1 MSVMKRILLICLLAV
16 AATGAFAQSE
26 QYAYCVAQ
34 CFGKAFSTK
43 YTITLD
49 FSEKASKRKQIYE
62 DGKKKQFDSTGAFLN
77 YMGRRGWDVAA
88 VYTDRDFKQQL
99 ILYFVLKKKISDE
112 KQVMEGLETQDSEE

>member
-1 MSVMKRILLICLLAV
+1 MKKVFIILMMALMSL
-16 AATGAFAQSE
+16 GAFAQNE
-26 QYAYCVAQ
+26 QFAYCVAQ

-49 FSEKASKRKQIYE
+49 FSDKASKRKQIYE
-62 DGKKKQFDSTGAFLN
+62 NGQKKQFVSTGAFLN
-77 YMGRRGWDVAA
+77 YMGRRGWDVAS

-99 ILYFVLKKKISDE
+99 IIYFVLKKKISDE

>member
-1 MSVMKRILLICLLAV
+1 MKKILLTFLMAII
-16 AATGAFAQSE
+16 ATGAFAQND

-62 DGKKKQFDSTGAFLN
+62 GGKKKQFESTGAFLN
-77 YMGRRGWDVAA
+77 YMGRRGWDVAT

-99 ILYFVLKKKISDE
+99 IIYFVLKKKITDE
-112 KQVMEGLETQDSEE
+112 NQVMEGIETQDSEE